1 MKYRIRSF
9 KWNGGHTY
17 PVWLQGYSNLLAHPI
32 WTTEEKDAMVFDS
45 AIKAEYFYLHY
56 LTSVQ
61 CIIEGADDAEDN
73 QASGLEASG
82 HKETNPQESSSQKE
96 GAD

>member
-9 KWNGGHTY
+9 KWNEGHTY

-32 WTTEEKDAMVFDS
+32 WTTEEKDAQVFDA

-61 CIIEGADDAEDN
+61 CIIEGIDDAEDT
-73 QASGLEASG
+73 SPEASG
-82 HKETNPQESSSQKE
+82 HEEASKAPNPQKE